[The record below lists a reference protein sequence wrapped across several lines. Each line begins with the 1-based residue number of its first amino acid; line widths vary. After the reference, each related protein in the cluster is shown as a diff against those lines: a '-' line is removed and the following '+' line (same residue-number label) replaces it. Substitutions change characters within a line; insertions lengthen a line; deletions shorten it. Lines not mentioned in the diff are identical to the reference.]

1 MEQKQKQQPPAGGGP
16 GGRRMRFEKPKNAKG
31 TIKRLFGYLDK
42 RKGLLG
48 LVVLLVVI
56 SSGANIAGTYMLSP
70 TIGVIEEML
79 TTGENLYSRLLGY
92 LAVMLCIYAAGAA
105 AQYIY
110 SRIMLVISHSTL
122 NSLRKDLFDKLMDLP
137 LQFFDT
143 HTHGELMSRFS
154 NDIDVIRECLSQGV
168 VQIISSMIT
177 LIGTF
182 VMMLVLSPAL
192 TGLIVIM
199 LFVMM
204 VIVKVIGGKSGMY
217 FRRQQAAVGTVNGYI
232 EEHIEGQKVIKVFC
246 REQKT
251 KEEFAALN
259 DDFRVAATNAHTY
272 ASILMPIM
280 GNISYFNFAMT
291 AAMGALIVLTVPDFS
306 AISKPLAVLLGGL
319 SAELSIG
326 NIASFLQYTRQ
337 FSQPISQ
344 VSQQFNNILAALAG
358 AERIFAIID
367 TAPEVDD
374 GYVTLVNAQYD
385 KDGNLVESEKHTGIW
400 AWRHPHTADGTVTYT
415 LLRGDVRFENVTFS
429 YDGKKDVLKNVSLYA
444 KPGQKIA
451 FVGSTGAGKTTITNL
466 INRFYDVQQG
476 KITYDGINVK
486 KIKKDDLR
494 RSLSMVLQD
503 THLFTGTVEENI
515 RYGNPNATHEEI
527 VRAAKLA
534 NADDFITRLPQGYDT
549 PVTGDGANLSQG
561 QRQLLVI
568 ARAAVADPPVLI
580 LDEATSS
587 IDTRTERLIE
597 KGMDSLMEGRTVFVI
612 AHRLS
617 TVRNANAIMVLEHGE
632 IIEKGSHDDLIAQK
646 GKYYSLYTGQFE
658 LD

>member
-1 MEQKQKQQPPAGGGP
+1 MNDKKHGAPAGGGP
-16 GGRRMRFEKPKNAKG
+16 GGRKMRFEKPKNAKG
-31 TIKRLFGYLDK
+31 TLKRLFGYLDK
-42 RKGLLG
+42 KKSMLA
-48 LVVLLVVI
+48 LVFLLVIV

-70 TIGVIEEML
+70 TIGIIEQML
-79 TTGENLYSRLLGY
+79 NTGENLYGRLLGY
-92 LAVMLCIYAAGAA
+92 LAFMLCIYAAGAL
-105 AQYIY
+105 AQYAY

-122 NSLRKDLFDKLMDLP
+122 NSLRRDLFDKLMDLP
-137 LQFFDT
+137 LKFFDT

-154 NDIDVIRECLSQGV
+154 NDIDVIREALSQGV
-168 VQIISSMIT
+168 VQIISSLIT
-177 LIGTF
+177 LVGTF
-182 VMMLVLSPAL
+182 TMMLVLSPAL

-199 LFVMM
+199 LVIMAL
-204 VIVKVIGGKSGMY
+204 IVKIIGGRSGMY
-217 FRRQQAAVGTVNGYI
+217 FRRQQAAVGMVNGYI

-246 REQKT
+246 REQRT
-251 KEEFAALN
+251 KDEFAALN
-259 DDFRVAATNAHTY
+259 NDFRVAATNAHTY

-291 AAMGALIVLTVPDFS
+291 AAMGALIVLTVPDFDALS
-306 AISKPLAVLLGGL
+306 RPAAVFLGGI
-319 SAELSIG
+319 SAQLSIG

-358 AERIFAIID
+358 AERIFDIID
-367 TAPEVDD
+367 TTPEVDD
-374 GYVTLVNAQYD
+374 GYVTLVNATMD
-385 KDGNLVESEKHTGIW
+385 ENGEVHEADHHTGFW
-400 AWRHPHTADGTVTYT
+400 AWKHPHTADGSITYT
-415 LLRGDVRFENVTFS
+415 PLRGDVRFEHVTFS
-429 YDGKKDVLKNVSLYA
+429 YDGKKDVLKDISLYA

-476 KITYDGINVK
+476 KITYDGINIK

-503 THLFTGTVEENI
+503 THLFTGTIEENI
-515 RYGNPNATHEEI
+515 RYGNPDATHEDI
-527 VRAAKLA
+527 IRAAKLA

-549 PVTGDGANLSQG
+549 PVTGDGGNLSQG
-561 QRQLLVI
+561 QRQLLAI

-597 KGMDSLMEGRTVFVI
+597 KGMDQLMEGRTVFVI

-617 TVRNANAIMVLEHGE
+617 TVRNSNAIMVLEHGE
-632 IIEKGSHDDLIAQK
+632 IIEKGDHDDLIAKK
-646 GKYYSLYTGQFE
+646 GRYYSLYTGQFE